1 MPISPTARR
10 RRLGIELR
18 RLREASGLNG
28 TEVAATLGWSATKV
42 SRIET
47 GRVSVHHGDVS
58 DLLDHYKV
66 NDDVLRRELVALA
79 RESRQKGW
87 WHRHRDTMK
96 AGFDSYIGFE
106 ADAEAIRTYEVQVV
120 PGLLQTEAYARAV
133 IEATAMRP
141 SAGHVE
147 KKIGVRL
154 ARQQLLTRD
163 DPIRLHVVLDEAAL
177 VRVVGGLE
185 TMNGQLA
192 SLLRWSE
199 LPNVTIQVLP
209 FRSGAHPA
217 MDGPFVFLE
226 FPDPADPDLVYLEQ
240 ATSGLVLEDTDELAK
255 YRQMFENLTNRALI
269 AEESV
274 TLISSMI
281 SS

>member
-18 RLREASGLNG
+18 RLREAAGLNG
-28 TEVAATLGWSATKV
+28 TEVAAALGWSGTKV

-47 GRVSVHHGDVS
+47 GRVSVHHGDVG

-66 NDDVLRRELVALA
+66 TDDALRRELIALA

-96 AGFDSYIGFE
+96 AGFDSYIGLE
-106 ADAEAIRTYEVQVV
+106 ADAAVIRTYEAQVI

-133 IEATAMRP
+133 IEATATRP

-147 KKIGVRL
+147 KKIDIRL
-154 ARQQLLTRD
+154 ARQRLLTAD
-163 DPIRLHVVLDEAAL
+163 DPVRLHAVLDEAVL
-177 VRVVGGLE
+177 VREAGGPE
-185 TMNGQLA
+185 TMREQLV
-192 SLLRWSE
+192 SLLQRSE

-209 FRSGAHPA
+209 FRGGAHPA
-217 MDGPFVFLE
+217 MDGPFIILE
-226 FPDPADPDLVYLEQ
+226 FPDPVDPDLVYLEQ
-240 ATSGLVLEDTDELAK
+240 ATSGLILEDGDELAK
-255 YRQMFENLTNRALI
+255 YTQMFEKLTNRALT